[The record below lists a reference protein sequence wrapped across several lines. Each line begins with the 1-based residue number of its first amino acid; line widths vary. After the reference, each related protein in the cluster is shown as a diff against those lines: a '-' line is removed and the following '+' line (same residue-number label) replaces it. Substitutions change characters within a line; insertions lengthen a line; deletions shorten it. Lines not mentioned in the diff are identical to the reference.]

1 MWRRLRLDQQ
11 LFLLALGAGLPGAVT
26 SLVILWTGD
35 YTPKVQ
41 WTLTV
46 VIVATLAGL
55 ATSVRTRII
64 VPLQTLANLLAALR
78 EDDFSI
84 RGRTA
89 NPDDPLGA
97 ALIEVNALA
106 ETLHEQRLG
115 AVEATALLRTVMEQ
129 IDVAVFAFDPQSRLR
144 IVNRTG
150 ERLIGRS
157 VEHMLG
163 RTAEE
168 LSLSDWFGEAPRVVD
183 ITPPGGGPGRWEVR
197 RTTFRLGGL
206 PHDLLVLSD
215 VSRPLREQERQA
227 WQRLIRVIGHEL
239 GNSLG
244 PIRSIAGSLD
254 ALLQRN
260 PPPADWR
267 DDMQKGLQVIASRT
281 DSLSRFTGAYSRL
294 ARLPAPRLAPV
305 VLEPLL
311 QRVAGFD
318 TRVPIHIAPG
328 PDVTFDADADQL
340 EQLLINVLRNAADAC
355 LEVGGGKV
363 TVGWRRTRSR
373 VEITVEDEGPGLSN
387 TANLFVPFFT
397 TKPGGSGIG
406 LVLCRQIAEAH
417 EGSLKLENRSGARG
431 CRVTL
436 TLPV

>member
-1 MWRRLRLDQQ
+1 M
-11 LFLLALGAGLPGAVT
+11 LALGAGFPGAFT
-26 SLVILWTGD
+26 ALWILWTEA

-41 WTLTV
+41 WTLSV
-46 VIVATLAGL
+46 VILSTLFGL
-55 ATSVRTRII
+55 AASVRTRVV

-97 ALIEVNALA
+97 ALLEINALA

-129 IDVAVFAFDPQSRLR
+129 IDVAVFAFDPKQHLR

-150 ERLIGRS
+150 ERLMGKS
-157 VEHMLG
+157 MEHMLG
-163 RTAEE
+163 RTVDE
-168 LSLSDWFGEAPRVVD
+168 LSLTEWFGEAPRVVD
-183 ITPPGGGPGRWEVR
+183 ITPAGGGPGRWEVR

-244 PIRSIAGSLD
+244 PIKSIAGSLEN
-254 ALLQRN
+254 LLNRH
-260 PPPADWR
+260 PPPDDWR
-267 DDMQKGLQVIASRT
+267 EDMQRGLQVIASRA
-281 DSLSRFTGAYSRL
+281 DSLSRFTGSSARL
-294 ARLPAPRLAPV
+294 ARLPAPKLAPM
-305 VLEPLL
+305 VLKPLV
-311 QRVAGFD
+311 QRVVAFD
-318 TRVPIHIAPG
+318 ARVPTNVRGG
-328 PDVTFDADADQL
+328 PDVTIDADADQL
-340 EQLLINVLRNAADAC
+340 EQLLINLLRNAADAC
-355 LEVGGGKV
+355 LEVGGGSV
-363 TVGWRRTRSR
+363 SVGWQKTRAGL
-373 VEITVEDEGPGLSN
+373 EIAVDDEGPGLSN
-387 TANLFVPFFT
+387 TSNLFVPFFT

-406 LVLCRQIAEAH
+406 LVLCRQIAEGH
-417 EGSLKLENRSGARG
+417 GGSLTLENRKDTRG
-431 CRVTL
+431 CRARL
-436 TLPV
+436 TLPS

>member
-1 MWRRLRLDQQ
+1 VRRLTHDRRVL
-11 LFLLALGAGLPGAVT
+11 LLALLAGLPGAIT
-26 SLVILWTGD
+26 SLVMLWTGD
-35 YTPKVQ
+35 ATPKVQ

-46 VIVATLAGL
+46 LIGGCLVGFALSARNHVIL
-55 ATSVRTRII
+55 
-64 VPLQTLANLLAALR
+64 PLQTLANLLAAMR

-84 RGRTA
+84 RGRTVD
-89 NPDDPLGA
+89 PEDPLGA
-97 ALIEVNALA
+97 VLIEVNALA

-129 IDVAVFAFDPQSRLR
+129 VDVAVFAFDPTERLR

-150 ERLIGRS
+150 ERLMGRNM
-157 VEHMLG
+157 EQMLG
-163 RTAEE
+163 RTADE
-168 LSLSDWFGEAPRVVD
+168 LSVKEWFGDAPRVVD
-183 ITPPGGGPGRWEVR
+183 LSLPGGNVGRWEVR

-244 PIRSIAGSLD
+244 PIKSIAGSLET
-254 ALLQRN
+254 LLQRQ
-260 PPPADWR
+260 PPPEDWR
-267 DDMQKGLQVIASRT
+267 DDMTRGLQVIASRT
-281 DSLSRFTGAYSRL
+281 ESLSRFTAAYARL

-305 VLEPLL
+305 VLKPLL
-311 QRVAGFD
+311 VKIAGLE
-318 TRVPIHIAPG
+318 TRAMVQIRSG
-328 PDVTFDADADQL
+328 PDLTVSVDADQI
-340 EQLLINVLRNAADAC
+340 EQLFINLIRNAADAC
-355 LEVGGGKV
+355 LEVGGSAV
-363 TVGWRRTRSR
+363 YVGWRRTRHG
-373 VEITVEDEGPGLSN
+373 VEIWIDDEGPGLSN
-387 TANLFVPFFT
+387 TTNLFVPFFT

-417 EGSLKLENRSGARG
+417 DGSLKLENRTDTRGARA
-431 CRVTL
+431 TL

>member
-1 MWRRLRLDQQ
+1 MRRPTHDQQ
-11 LFLLALGAGLPGAVT
+11 VFLLTLAAALPGVLT
-26 SLVILWTGD
+26 SLIILWTGA

-46 VIVATLAGL
+46 IILGCLLGFAA
-55 ATSVRTRII
+55 SVRNR
-64 VPLQTLANLLAALR
+64 VVLPLQTMANLLAAMR

-84 RGRTA
+84 RGRT
-89 NPDDPLGA
+89 NDPDDPLGA
-97 ALIEVNALA
+97 VMIEVNELA

-129 IDVAVFAFDPQSRLR
+129 VDVALFAFDPTERLR

-150 ERLIGRS
+150 ERLMGRNM
-157 VEHMLG
+157 EQMLG

-168 LSLSDWFGEAPRVVD
+168 LGVRDWFGDAPRVVD
-183 ITPPGGGPGRWEVR
+183 LSLPGGSVGRWEVR

-244 PIRSIAGSLD
+244 PIKSIAGSLET
-254 ALLQRN
+254 LLQRN
-260 PPPADWR
+260 PPPEDWR
-267 DDMQKGLQVIASRT
+267 DDMTRGLQVIAART
-281 DSLSRFTGAYSRL
+281 ESLSRFTAAYSRL
-294 ARLPAPRLAPV
+294 ARLPAPRLSPA
-305 VLEPLL
+305 VLKPLL
-311 QRVAGFD
+311 VKIAGLE
-318 TRVPIHIAPG
+318 TRVPVQVKSG
-328 PDVTFDADADQL
+328 PDITVSVDVDQI
-340 EQLLINVLRNAADAC
+340 EQLFINLIRNAADAC
-355 LEVGGGKV
+355 LEAGGGTV
-363 TVGWRRTRSR
+363 TVGWRRTRHG
-373 VEITVEDEGPGLSN
+373 VDIWVDDEGPGLSN
-387 TANLFVPFFT
+387 TTNLFVPFFT

-417 EGSLKLENRSGARG
+417 EGSLKLENKPDATGARA
-431 CRVTL
+431 TL
-436 TLPV
+436 TLPL

>member
-11 LFLLALGAGLPGAVT
+11 VFLLALCGGGPGAVT
-26 SLVILWTGD
+26 ALWILWTEP

-46 VIVATLAGL
+46 VIVTTLFSL
-55 ATSVRTRII
+55 AASVRTRVV

-97 ALIEVNALA
+97 ALLEVNALA

-115 AVEATALLRTVMEQ
+115 AVEASSLLQTVMEQ
-129 IDVAVFAFDPQSRLR
+129 IDVAVFAFDPEHRLR

-150 ERLIGRS
+150 ERLMGKS

-168 LSLSDWFGEAPRVVD
+168 LSLSDWFGDAPRVVD
-183 ITPPGGGPGRWEVR
+183 ITPAGGGPGRWEVR

-239 GNSLG
+239 GNSLA
-244 PIRSIAGSLD
+244 PIMSIAGSLD
-254 ALLQRN
+254 ALVQRT
-260 PPPADWR
+260 PLPDDWQ
-267 DDMQKGLQVIASRT
+267 DDV
-281 DSLSRFTGAYSRL
+281 
-294 ARLPAPRLAPV
+294 
-305 VLEPLL
+305 
-311 QRVAGFD
+311 
-318 TRVPIHIAPG
+318 
-328 PDVTFDADADQL
+328 
-340 EQLLINVLRNAADAC
+340 
-355 LEVGGGKV
+355 
-363 TVGWRRTRSR
+363 
-373 VEITVEDEGPGLSN
+373 
-387 TANLFVPFFT
+387 
-397 TKPGGSGIG
+397 
-406 LVLCRQIAEAH
+406 
-417 EGSLKLENRSGARG
+417 
-431 CRVTL
+431 
-436 TLPV
+436 